1 LVEGQS
7 VSDICDA
14 RGLNPTQFYR
24 WHKAFF
30 EKGAAAFERTDK
42 CTVQAEQ
49 RRVSELEA
57 KLKREDTVIA
67 EIMED
72 RIAEEEGRGAL

>member
-1 LVEGQS
+1 MHRTS
-7 VSDICDA
+7 
-14 RGLNPTQFYR
+14 
-24 WHKAFF
+24 
-30 EKGAAAFERTDK
+30 GAAP
-42 CTVQAEQ
+42 

-57 KLKREDTVIA
+57 KLKRKDTVIA